1 MNLYLVSRTDD
12 IGYDEYDAFVC
23 AAENEEQALSLH
35 PDGGTIKEFFAEDG
49 THYIRNCDFEWRF
62 GKRAVAK
69 YIGKADEKYT
79 KPTVILAS
87 FNAG

>member
-1 MNLYLVSRTDD
+1 MNLYLVSRTDTPD
-12 IGYDEYDAFVC
+12 YDEYDAFVC

-35 PDGGTIKEFFAEDG
+35 PGGGTIEGFFAADG
-49 THYIRNCDFEWRF
+49 TYYIRNCDFEWHF
-62 GKRAVAK
+62 GERAVAK

-79 KPTVILAS
+79 EPTVILAS

>member
-1 MNLYLVSRTDD
+1 MNLYLVKRTDE

-23 AAENEEQALSLH
+23 AAESAEQARSMPPVDEWLTGELLSSNIIWEWTNDLNK
-35 PDGGTIKEFFAEDG
+35 IKVE
-49 THYIRNCDFEWRF
+49 Y
-62 GKRAVAK
+62 V
-69 YIGKADEKYT
+69 GKADEKYT

>member
-23 AAENEEQALSLH
+23 AAESEEQARSMPPVKEWLTSELLNSNIIWEW
-35 PDGGTIKEFFAEDG
+35 TNNLNNIKVE
-49 THYIRNCDFEWRF
+49 
-62 GKRAVAK
+62 